1 MPSKIISKIVAYFI
15 LLGFTFIFFS
25 YSEPLPFGSCLTL
38 SLQDVGLKKKK
49 SLSTCCRI
57 LFLNKVLHMKE
68 SSYLNILS

>member
-49 SLSTCCRI
+49 KL
-57 LFLNKVLHMKE
+57 K
-68 SSYLNILS
+68 YLLQDFIFK

>member
-49 SLSTCCRI
+49 KS
-57 LFLNKVLHMKE
+57 
-68 SSYLNILS
+68 

>member
-38 SLQDVGLKKKK
+38 SLQDVFFFFFKKKK
-49 SLSTCCRI
+49 L
-57 LFLNKVLHMKE
+57 K
-68 SSYLNILS
+68 YLLQDLIFK